1 MQTKPISELRLKKAK
16 QQLKGQMALSM
27 DVNSTLMHS
36 FGKSLLTFGQI
47 DTIHEIHKSIDAITA
62 AQLCVL
68 AKQYMSKDKLSVLV
82 FDLK

>member
-1 MQTKPISELRLKKAK
+1 MQTKPVSERRLKKAK

-27 DVNSTLMHS
+27 DVNSSLMHS

-62 AQLCVL
+62 SQLSDL
-68 AKQYMSKDKLSVLV
+68 AKEYMSKDELSVLI
-82 FDLK
+82 FDVK